1 MQGMTTPLA
10 AAQSRPKLGPYS
22 RRLRRGAIG
31 GLIEIDGRSAEGRFI
46 RHLEAEL
53 TAHVGGNPT
62 IVQRLLIERL
72 IKIRCQLDR
81 LDEKL
86 AGGGWTDHDSRTYG
100 GLLNAYRLT
109 ARELGLRATAA
120 KTPTLAELMSAA
132 TEGRQARERREA
144 AA

>member
-1 MQGMTTPLA
+1 MAGK
-10 AAQSRPKLGPYS
+10 RGKIGPYS

-109 ARELGLRATAA
+109 ARELGLKATAV
-120 KTPTLAELMSAA
+120 KTPSLAELLAHAAAEREASAA
-132 TEGRQARERREA
+132 
-144 AA
+144 

>member
-1 MQGMTTPLA
+1 VLIVAKNRGQI
-10 AAQSRPKLGPYS
+10 GPYS

-53 TAHVGGNPT
+53 TAHVGGDPT

-86 AGGGWTDHDSRTYG
+86 ATGGWTDHDSRTYG

-109 ARELGLRATAA
+109 ARELGLKPAAA
-120 KTPTLAELMSAA
+120 KVPSLEEVLRQGRAA
-132 TEGRQARERREA
+132 EA